1 MNQNNNTLIFS
12 KSKTKNKPKFDFLSL
27 FLSFVIFSVM
37 ILILTNPKKFSAST
51 INGFLLFANCVFPG
65 LFPFLILTKMLTDL
79 KSVKTI
85 SKALNKPMEKLFKVN
100 GITSYV
106 FMMSAMCGYPMG
118 AKLIADLFDSNVYSS
133 EEAKRAISF
142 CSVSGPIFTI
152 GAVGANMLG
161 SLTAG
166 LIIYVSHI
174 ASSLVCGLIFCN
186 LSKSK
191 LTFKTVKK
199 DDSHV
204 NYDLLISNSV
214 SSAISTILTVG
225 ALVTIFFVITD
236 CLILTNLIKPMITF
250 VSKILSFF
258 KINPEYSEGLICGLI
273 EITRGAKLIS
283 SVAPLNNVSIILCS
297 GIISFGGLSIGI
309 QCLTLASKCKIK
321 ASYYFFVKTIHFILS
336 IILCSILCLIFG
348 V

>member
-1 MNQNNNTLIFS
+1 
-12 KSKTKNKPKFDFLSL
+12 
-27 FLSFVIFSVM
+27 M

-51 INGFLLFANCVFPG
+51 IDGFLLFANCVFPG

-79 KSVKTI
+79 NCVKKFSHTF
-85 SKALNKPMEKLFKVN
+85 KKPMEKLFKVN

-106 FMMSAMCGYPMG
+106 FLMGAMCGYPMG
-118 AKLIADLFDSNVYSS
+118 AKLIADMFSANIYSK

-142 CSVSGPIFTI
+142 CSVSGPIFII

-161 SLTAG
+161 SITAG
-166 LIIYVSHI
+166 LIIYISHI
-174 ASSLVCGLIFCN
+174 ISSLICGLIFCN
-186 LSKSK
+186 LNKPK
-191 LTFKTVKK
+191 TTFKEIGEENLK
-199 DDSHV
+199 V
-204 NYDLLISNSV
+204 NYDSLISNSV

-236 CLILTNLIKPMITF
+236 CLIFTNLISPIISLI
-250 VSKILSFF
+250 SKVLVFF
-258 KINPEYSEGLICGLI
+258 KINPAYSEGLVCGMI

-283 SVAPLNNVSIILCS
+283 SVAPLNWVSITLSS

-321 ASYYFFVKTIHFILS
+321 AGYYFFVKFIHFVLS
-336 IILCSILCLIFG
+336 IILCFGLCLIFG
-348 V
+348 F